1 MGVPEARPQ
10 PNEFSNVAGMAH
22 PSTAAFR
29 VFHALRIKGVA
40 TADTLAELTGLDGS
54 VVDEHVAAF
63 AADGL
68 ARFREARALW
78 QLTPAGRDAHPARLA
93 ADLAGTDAGDLAET
107 YRQFLQL
114 NATFKTLCG
123 DWQLRDGAA
132 NDHNDASYDAAVI
145 ERLSELHGR
154 VRPVVEEVARRIERF
169 GPYPERLTSA
179 LARVV
184 GGESNMFTGVMC
196 GSYHDVWMELHEDLI
211 LTQGIDRTA
220 EGSF

>member
-1 MGVPEARPQ
+1 
-10 PNEFSNVAGMAH
+10 MAH

-54 VVDEHVAAF
+54 VVDEHVAAV

-68 ARFREARALW
+68 ARFREARALS
-78 QLTPAGRDAHPARLA
+78 QLRPRGAMPTQRGLRRTSPAPTPATWP
-93 ADLAGTDAGDLAET
+93 T